1 MEKIKKTELARRLA
15 ERVTLADD
23 QTPEKALGIML
34 YGWKNERKFGQLYRN
49 ALKHRDWMYITEV
62 MDLSQ
67 YAGVDL
73 TKK

>member
-15 ERVTLADD
+15 ERKELADD
-23 QTPEKALGIML
+23 QTPKKALGIML
-34 YGWKNERKFGQLYRN
+34 YGWKKKRRFAQSYRN
-49 ALKHRDWMYITEV
+49 ALKGRDWMFITEV

>member
-1 MEKIKKTELARRLA
+1 MEKIKKIELARRLA

-23 QTPEKALGIML
+23 QTQEKALSIML

>member
-15 ERVTLADD
+15 ERKELAED
-23 QTPEKALGIML
+23 QTPKKALGIML
-34 YGWKNERKFGQLYRN
+34 YGWKNKRKFGQSYRK
-49 ALKHRDWMYITEV
+49 ALKGRDWMYITEV